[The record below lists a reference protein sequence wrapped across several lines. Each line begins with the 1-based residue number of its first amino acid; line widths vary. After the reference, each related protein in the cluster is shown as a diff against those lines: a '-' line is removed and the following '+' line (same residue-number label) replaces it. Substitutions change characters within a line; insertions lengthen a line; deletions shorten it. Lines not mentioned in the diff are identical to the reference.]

1 MISTPSISE
10 FEAAAA
16 LSASLFSALMDCESD
31 DEIESL
37 VDEECDKA
45 VRRGLISPLTAAAVA
60 AVLLHG

>member
-16 LSASLFSALMDCESD
+16 LSALLFSALLDCET
-31 DEIESL
+31 DEEMESL
-37 VDEECDKA
+37 IDEECDKW
-45 VRRGLISPLTAAAVA
+45 VRRGVISPLSATAVA